1 MLSGPLGCAEA
12 GERRLALPPNQRIG
26 SSKAALFAD
35 ETVSG
40 QINYDYLKVN
50 HQFCGVF
57 HLARLGSATD
67 KIGLTGKGCKNMALS
82 ESEAEVAAFI
92 RLHGVTRCPT
102 ACVVRTQATIDQA
115 DREALQRRAAEEE
128 DRRKRRSNALA
139 ISFGRKSLRRS

>member
-1 MLSGPLGCAEA
+1 M
-12 GERRLALPPNQRIG
+12 RRIG

-35 ETVSG
+35 ETVSA